1 MSKRRTL
8 EEQIEL
14 AQEEIKKKETR
25 IKELLQRQRS
35 KADKDRTHRLCRR
48 GGLVE
53 KLLPGLAVITDE
65 QFETFVER
73 FLLSGDAEK
82 AIEGMAAQIP
92 AKPKNNTG
100 TADNEAMLKPESV
113 ADSSQNGENKM
124 PETVHSAAQPKTAQS
139 GAPTGTVINS
149 NSNGGNSGN
158 NPMTNTKPANIPFN
172 NGANSNRN
180 GGNVGR
186 QTS

>member
-82 AIEGMAAQIP
+82 GIEG
-92 AKPKNNTG
+92 KP
-100 TADNEAMLKPESV
+100 LKFPLNRRTTR
-113 ADSSQNGENKM
+113 ALRTMKPSSN
-124 PETVHSAAQPKTAQS
+124 PKA
-139 GAPTGTVINS
+139 
-149 NSNGGNSGN
+149 
-158 NPMTNTKPANIPFN
+158 
-172 NGANSNRN
+172 
-180 GGNVGR
+180 
-186 QTS
+186 